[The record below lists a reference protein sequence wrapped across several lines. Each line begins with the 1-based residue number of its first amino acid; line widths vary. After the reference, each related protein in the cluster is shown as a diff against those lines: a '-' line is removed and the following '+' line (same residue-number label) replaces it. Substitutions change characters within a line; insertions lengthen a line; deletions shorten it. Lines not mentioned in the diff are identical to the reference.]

1 MGTELESI
9 HTMTAMWSTVKVLPV
24 DRHCLQAL
32 QHMQLMPGLLELC
45 SFLEAQG
52 LPRSAPLHSQM
63 LTCTCSQLWSATTT
77 LHCIDARK
85 QVL

>member
-1 MGTELESI
+1 MGTELVRT
-9 HTMTAMWSTVKVLPV
+9 HTMTALWSVVEVLPV

-45 SFLEAQG
+45 SLLEAQG
-52 LPRSAPLHSQM
+52 LPRSAPLHSQT
-63 LTCTCSQLWSATTT
+63 LTCTCSQLWSTTT
-77 LHCIDARK
+77 GLHCFDARK